1 MKNVIDNGEI
11 KKSSLEGGKVQV
23 TVNGEKMVREN
34 LGCWKDSRNRA
45 IQPIE
50 GTHYLIKDNYHSR
63 TDAVNKCL
71 KAALAFGYTVFAV
84 QNGGWCASAEDAEDT
99 YKKYGR
105 SGGCGSDGEGGG
117 WANEVYKIERE
128 LNNSHFSSFKSLV
141 TILLTSLF
149 CLCFVLLLVVSETF
163 CYKFVLLYSVL
174 ANYPGNIWNL
184 VAVF

>member
-1 MKNVIDNGEI
+1 MQNKNVIDDGEI
-11 KKSSLEGGKVQV
+11 KKSSSEGGKVQV
-23 TVNGEKMVREN
+23 TVNGEKMSREN

-50 GTHYLIKDNYHSR
+50 GAHYLLKDNYHSR

-105 SGGCGSDGEGGG
+105 SGGCGTDGEGGG
-117 WANEVYKIERE
+117 WANEVYKIERK
-128 LNNSHFSSFKSLV
+128 LNHFCFFFFQKPCYHSLRAHSFRFFMREAIRTPASWLV
-141 TILLTSLF
+141 RSIVSKIIL
-149 CLCFVLLLVVSETF
+149 
-163 CYKFVLLYSVL
+163 K
-174 ANYPGNIWNL
+174 
-184 VAVF
+184 